1 MNSQL
6 GKIAAT
12 LCAAAMAT
20 TAMLPTAAE
29 AATTTFGN
37 RSRDFAEWC
46 AEKYTAGDTILFN
59 ADGTYSTWLDGV
71 TSPSAAVD
79 VTQISSMPQYGRTDF
94 EFIVRNGARLDV
106 GAFVVNSRTA
116 ARIEDSTAT
125 FTATNGAV
133 VNVSGDTR
141 IFLNE
146 GPGGVFS
153 ANFDHATLTND
164 GAVAIGYR
172 GGNACYLDWLMKDSD
187 WTLNGA
193 LNIGVNTETDNNG
206 VQGTYDL
213 AFDFDGSNVRFGS
226 SAGTP
231 NIFRAQ
237 IHATNTS
244 FVAESTTTV
253 NVNRGAAMALDNC
266 ALTNLVFQVGF
277 QDDMAENHGA
287 AVIPAEVRLN
297 GGRHLLSG
305 IYNGRWSAT
314 DGRLIV
320 DHGADVVYA
329 MLNSDA
335 FKLGW
340 KGTGTVEVAGGTFRI
355 RAGDAQTIRVGACAS
370 QSTGTGILR
379 VTGGTWIH
387 TNAVIRHDVYLGESG
402 GAGHFEMM
410 AGTHYGPGF
419 IVGCGGSTVN
429 TFRQSGGLIDLCA
442 PHSSAPNAIML
453 ARDATVRGEMTLTG
467 GELRAKKIYGNNGT
481 SILYANGGTVKP
493 KATLTDAKGFIYSI
507 TSATLG
513 PRGLTIDTDS
523 FNVPVTQDFSDATG
537 ESGLLHKT
545 GRGTLTYSAAS
556 YDVANTV
563 VDGGTMELGNAAMS
577 FATGLTVT
585 NGATLSF
592 GSVPSVALSSLVV
605 SNATLVVDP
614 VVTTVAVSGPVALG
628 GLRIR
633 FANVPALDQ
642 LEDFLVIDGELDFN
656 TKRALRQAI
665 FENSLADGTHGALEA
680 TYNPGT
686 GKTTVKAGVKTNAP
700 LATTVWTG
708 SGAWGTDANWDNG
721 APTADM
727 LASFTGTPAGT
738 SVTLG
743 SDAVAGALAFA
754 GNEYTLSG
762 NQLYLAGEA
771 GQARITASADS
782 TNAIN
787 AAIVADVAVP
797 VQADGPLA
805 LNGPIS
811 GGGIEKSGLSTLTL
825 GAAND
830 FSSSVTLTEG
840 VLESAAAGALAANE
854 LRQLG
859 GVVKFTAPE
868 TLGTTYRV
876 TTGVATDFATIR
888 TESDVILQDFDLVQ
902 GKLIKRG
909 TGRLEIPFDN
919 SDSPRFYTGGPYPN
933 PTNANEVVLPNDGL
947 APYVKS
953 TGAAFD
959 LGGLTIAEGEL
970 VLSGAASNTTVSCP
984 GPRIIVGLRTKDC
997 AAQPRL
1003 QIKDINLGFDY
1014 NANLYVGISANKD
1027 DVPPAGYEPT
1037 FAMDNATSSFDY
1049 IIIGLFCYGK
1059 FSHPTVTLTNS
1070 VLNSTRTV
1078 KLSQANGFSN
1088 GSSARW
1094 FVKDSKVTCGF
1105 ATTGGSGFTWYGGL
1119 EFDFDHSTMERKD
1132 GTCAP
1137 LAGMAEKYTY
1147 GTMAFR
1153 NGSVFGVNS
1162 LAASGITHDCTVSFD
1177 DSTWRTDASLT
1188 LSSANASPTYFHV
1201 RSVGDGIKV
1210 NAAQGTTFSFSEIPL
1225 TGDGG
1230 ITSTGAGTVAFG
1242 AGMYQA
1248 AGAIKAE
1255 SGVIDFSNAGTVS
1268 GVTVAGGAG
1277 TISGADFS
1285 GLTIS
1290 LDSWNPTIVPLFDG
1304 CDFAGRTLVSF
1315 AGEAPESELHGVL
1328 VARYTGAAPSTVGW
1342 KIRGKGAVFTAA
1354 NGEIRVST
1362 HHATVFVVK

>member
-1 MNSQL
+1 MTMNSD
-6 GKIAAT
+6 KTIAA

-20 TAMLPTAAE
+20 TAMLPTATR
-29 AATTTFGN
+29 AATTNFGN

-59 ADGTYSTWLDGV
+59 ADGTYSTWLDGE

-79 VTQISSMPQYGRTDF
+79 VTQISSMPQYGTTDF

-106 GAFVVNSRTA
+106 GALVVNSRTA

-125 FTATNGAV
+125 LTATNGAV

-153 ANFDHATLTND
+153 TYFDHATLTND

-172 GGNACYLDWLMKDSD
+172 GGNECHLDWRMKDSD
-187 WTLNGA
+187 WTLNGG

-213 AFDFDGSNVRFGS
+213 NFDFDGSNVRFGS

-237 IHATNTS
+237 IHARNTS
-244 FVAESTTTV
+244 VVSESTTTV
-253 NVNRGAAMALDNC
+253 NVNRGAMLTLDDC
-266 ALTNLVFQVGF
+266 ALTNLYFQVGF
-277 QDDMAENHGA
+277 QDDMAENRGA
-287 AVIPAEVRLN
+287 DVIPAEVRLN

-305 IYNGRWSAT
+305 IWNGRWSAT
-314 DGRLIV
+314 DGRLVV
-320 DHGADVVYA
+320 DRGADVVYP
-329 MLNSDA
+329 MTSGDS

-355 RAGDAQTIRVGACAS
+355 RDGDAQTIRLGACGS
-370 QSTGTGILR
+370 GTTGAGFIR

-402 GAGHFEMM
+402 GAGHFEMT

-419 IVGCGGSTVN
+419 LVGSGGSTVN

-442 PHSSAPNAIML
+442 PHSSAPNAVKL
-453 ARDATVRGEMTLTG
+453 ANASTVRGEMTLTG
-467 GELRAKKIYGNNGT
+467 GELRAKKIFGGNGT
-481 SILYANGGTVKP
+481 STLYANGGTVKP
-493 KATLTDAKGFIYSI
+493 KASLTDANGFLYSI

-523 FNVPVTQDFSDATG
+523 FNVPVTQNLADAAG
-537 ESGLLHKT
+537 ESGLLRKT

-556 YDVANTV
+556 YDVASTV
-563 VDGGTMELGNAAMS
+563 VDGGTMELGNAAIS
-577 FATGLTVT
+577 FETGLAVT
-585 NGATLSF
+585 NGATFSF

-605 SNATLVVDP
+605 SNATLAVDP
-614 VVTTVAVSGPVALG
+614 AVTTVAVSGPVALG
-628 GLRIR
+628 GLRIL
-633 FANVPALDQ
+633 FTTVPTLDQ

-656 TKRALRQAI
+656 SKRALRQAV
-665 FENSLADGTHGALEA
+665 FENAFADGTHGALEA
-680 TYNPGT
+680 TYDPGT

-700 LATTVWTG
+700 LGSTVWTG

-721 APTADM
+721 APTADTQ
-727 LASFTGTPAGT
+727 ASFTGTPAGT

-743 SDAVAGALAFA
+743 TDATAGALAFA

-762 NQLYLAGEA
+762 GQLYLAGEA
-771 GQARITASADS
+771 GQARIAAAADS
-782 TNAIN
+782 TNTIN
-787 AAIVADVAVP
+787 SAIVADVVVP
-797 VQADGPLA
+797 VQTDGPLT
-805 LNGPIS
+805 LNGPVS
-811 GGGIEKSGLSTLTL
+811 GVGIEKSGLSTLTL

-830 FSSSVTLTEG
+830 FSSSVTVNEG
-840 VLESAAAGALAANE
+840 VLESALTGALAANE

-859 GVVKFTAPE
+859 GVVKFSATE

-876 TTGVATDFATIR
+876 TTAAATDFATIR
-888 TESDVILQDFDLVQ
+888 TESDVVLQDFDLVQ

-909 TGRLEIPFDN
+909 VGRLEIPFDN
-919 SDSPRFYTGGPYPN
+919 SDSPQFCTSGPYPN
-933 PTNANEVVLPNDGL
+933 PRDPNEVVLPDDGS
-947 APYVKS
+947 APYVKN

-959 LGGLTIAEGEL
+959 LGGLTVAEGEL
-970 VLSGAASNTTVSCP
+970 VLSGTTSTTTISCP
-984 GPRIIVGLRTKDC
+984 GPRVIVGLRTKDC

-1049 IIIGLFCYGK
+1049 IVIGSFCYGK

-1094 FVKDSKVTCGF
+1094 FVKDSKVTCGN
-1105 ATTGGSGFTWYGGL
+1105 ATTSGSGFTWYGGL
-1119 EFDFDHSTMERKD
+1119 EFDFDHSTMERND

-1137 LAGMAEKYTY
+1137 LAGMEEKYTY

-1153 NGSVFGVNS
+1153 NGSVFSVNS
-1162 LAASGITHDCTVSFD
+1162 LAASGVTHDCTVSFD
-1177 DSTWRTDASLT
+1177 DSTWRTDANFA

-1201 RSVGDGIKV
+1201 RSVGGGLKV
-1210 NAAQGTTFSFSEIPL
+1210 NTPQGTIFSFSEIPL

-1248 AGAIKAE
+1248 TGAIRAE

-1268 GVTVAGGAG
+1268 GATVAGGAG
-1277 TISGADFS
+1277 TISGANFS

-1290 LDSWNPTIVPLFDG
+1290 LDSWDPTSVPLFDG
-1304 CDFAGRTLVSF
+1304 CTFAGRTSVSF
-1315 AGEAPESELHGVL
+1315 AGEAPDGEVHDVL
-1328 VARYTGAAPSTVGW
+1328 VARYTGTAPSTDGW

-1362 HHATVFVVK
+1362 HSGFFLVIR

>member
-1 MNSQL
+1 
-6 GKIAAT
+6 
-12 LCAAAMAT
+12 
-20 TAMLPTAAE
+20 
-29 AATTTFGN
+29 
-37 RSRDFAEWC
+37 
-46 AEKYTAGDTILFN
+46 
-59 ADGTYSTWLDGV
+59 
-71 TSPSAAVD
+71 
-79 VTQISSMPQYGRTDF
+79 
-94 EFIVRNGARLDV
+94 
-106 GAFVVNSRTA
+106 
-116 ARIEDSTAT
+116 
-125 FTATNGAV
+125 
-133 VNVSGDTR
+133 
-141 IFLNE
+141 
-146 GPGGVFS
+146 
-153 ANFDHATLTND
+153 
-164 GAVAIGYR
+164 
-172 GGNACYLDWLMKDSD
+172 MKDSD
-187 WTLNGA
+187 WTLNGG
-193 LNIGVNTETDNNG
+193 LNVGVNTEINGG
-206 VQGTYDL
+206 VQGSYDL

-226 SAGTP
+226 SAGDP

-237 IHATNTS
+237 IHARNTS
-244 FVAESTTTV
+244 VVAESTKTV
-253 NVNRGAAMALDNC
+253 NVNRGAKLTLDDC
-266 ALTNLVFQVGF
+266 ALTNLYFQVGF
-277 QDDMAENHGA
+277 QDDMAENRGA
-287 AVIPAEVRLN
+287 DVIPAEVRLN

-305 IYNGRWSAT
+305 IWNGRWSAT
-314 DGRLIV
+314 DGRLVV
-320 DHGADVVYA
+320 DRGADVVYA
-329 MLNSDA
+329 MPDGNA

-355 RAGDAQTIRVGACAS
+355 REGDAQTIRVGACGS
-370 QSTGTGILR
+370 GTTGTGIIR

-387 TNAVIRHDVYLGESG
+387 TNATIRHDVYLGESG
-402 GAGHFEMM
+402 GAGHFEMT

-419 IVGCGGSTVN
+419 LVGSGGSTVN

-442 PHSSAPNAIML
+442 PHSSAPNAIKL
-453 ARDATVRGEMTLTG
+453 ANNSPVRGEMTLTG
-467 GELRAKKIYGNNGT
+467 GELRAKKIFGGNGT
-481 SILYANGGTVKP
+481 STLYANGGTVKP
-493 KATLTDAKGFIYSI
+493 KATLTDANGFLYSI

-513 PRGLTIDTDS
+513 PRGLTLDTDS
-523 FNVPVTQDFSDATG
+523 FSVPVTQDFSDAVG
-537 ESGLLHKT
+537 ESGLFHKT

-585 NGATLSF
+585 NGATFSF
-592 GSVPSVALSSLVV
+592 GSVPAVALSSLVV
-605 SNATLVVDP
+605 SNATLVADP
-614 VVTTVAVSGPVALG
+614 AVTTVTVSGPAVLG

-633 FANVPALDQ
+633 FSNVPTLDQ
-642 LEDFLVIDGELDFN
+642 LEDFLVIDGELDFDS
-656 TKRALRQAI
+656 KRALRQAV
-665 FENSLADGTHGALEA
+665 FENAFADGTHGALEA
-680 TYNPGT
+680 TYDPGT

-700 LATTVWTG
+700 LGSTVWTG
-708 SGAWGTDANWDNG
+708 SGAWGSDANWDNG
-721 APTADM
+721 TPTADR

-743 SDAVAGALAFA
+743 SDATAGALAFA

-762 NQLYLAGEA
+762 NRLYLAGEA
-771 GQARITASADS
+771 GQARISAAADS

-797 VQADGPLA
+797 VQTDGPLA
-805 LNGPIS
+805 LNGPVT
-811 GGGIEKSGLSTLTL
+811 GVGIEKSGRSTLTL
-825 GAAND
+825 GSAND

-840 VLESAAAGALAANE
+840 ILESAAAGALAADE

-876 TTGVATDFATIR
+876 TTGAATDFATIR
-888 TESDVILQDFDLVQ
+888 TESDVVLPDFDLVQ

-909 TGRLEIPFDN
+909 TGRLEIPFGN
-919 SDSPRFYTGGPYPN
+919 SDSPQFYTGGPYPN
-933 PTNANEVVLPNDGL
+933 PRDPNEVVLPNDGS
-947 APYVKS
+947 APYLKS

-959 LGGLTIAEGEL
+959 LGGLTVAEGEL

-1003 QIKDINLGFDY
+1003 QFKDINLGFDY

-1037 FAMDNATSSFDY
+1037 FAMDNASSSFDY
-1049 IIIGLFCYGK
+1049 IIIGAFCYGK

-1094 FVKDSKVTCGF
+1094 FVKDSKVTCGN

-1137 LAGMAEKYTY
+1137 LAGMEEKYTY

-1162 LAASGITHDCTVSFD
+1162 LAASGVTHDCTVSFD
-1177 DSTWRTDASLT
+1177 DSTWRTDASFA

-1201 RSVGDGIKV
+1201 QSVGGGLKV
-1210 NAAQGTTFSFSEIPL
+1210 DAPQGTTFSFSEIPL
-1225 TGDGG
+1225 TGNGG
-1230 ITSTGAGTVAFG
+1230 IVSTGAGTVSFG
-1242 AGMYQA
+1242 AGMFQTTGPIRA
-1248 AGAIKAE
+1248 EAGI
-1255 SGVIDFSNAGTVS
+1255 IDFSNAGTLA
-1268 GVTVAGGAG
+1268 GATVEGGAG
-1277 TISGADFS
+1277 AISGADFS

-1290 LDSWNPTIVPLFDG
+1290 LDSWNPTAVPLFDG
-1304 CDFAGRTLVSF
+1304 CTFAGRTSVSF
-1315 AGEAPESELHGVL
+1315 PGDAPADDLQGIL
-1328 VARYTGAAPSTVGW
+1328 VARYTGAAPSTEGW
-1342 KIRGKGAVFTAA
+1342 RIPRKGGSFTAA

-1362 HHATVFVVK
+1362 HSGFVLVVR